1 MEKRVENERVV
12 VMRSKSSQGFPMEGV
27 KFSAEIGGILNR
39 RALRDI
45 NNVVSGGGGITG
57 APYPAIFKRGSA
69 DVLPDDN
76 RNQSNIVGHRPITR
90 KFAATL
96 ARKSQD
102 CAKVFVDL
110 SNTNARLKPIGS
122 ERQRRSQPAQ
132 TSITV
137 DICDAIDVDDFV
149 SPDDIPLPMVEEI
162 EDTEVDMEDLEAGI
176 LKEIDASDSKN
187 PLAVVRYVEEIY
199 CFYRKSE
206 DLSCVPPNYMS
217 NQFDINERMRAIL
230 IDWLIEVHYK
240 FELMDETLFLTVNII
255 DRFLARQSV
264 VRKKLQLVGVTAM
277 LLACKYEE
285 VMVPVVEDLILI
297 SDRAYTRE
305 EVLQME
311 ILMVN
316 TLQFNMSV
324 PTPYVFMRR
333 FLKAA
338 QSDRKLEL
346 LSSYIIEL
354 CMIEYEMLKF
364 RPSML
369 AAAAVYT
376 AQCSLRGLKHWS
388 RTNELCSR
396 YSECQ
401 LLECSRMMVDYHQK
415 AGKGKLTGVHRKY
428 STFKFGCAA
437 KSEPALFLLDMTT

>member
-1 MEKRVENERVV
+1 MRMEERVENERGL
-12 VMRSKSSQGFPMEGV
+12 MRSESSQGFPMEGV
-27 KFSAEIGGILNR
+27 KFSTEIGGILNR

-45 NNVVSGGGGITG
+45 NNV
-57 APYPAIFKRGSA
+57 R
-69 DVLPDDN
+69 
-76 RNQSNIVGHRPITR
+76 R
-90 KFAATL
+90 FAASL
-96 ARKSQD
+96 ACKSQD
-102 CAKVFVDL
+102 CAKR
-110 SNTNARLKPIGS
+110 SNARLKPIGS

-132 TSITV
+132 TSITA
-137 DICDAIDVDDFV
+137 DLCDVIDVDDLV

-162 EDTEVDMEDLEAGI
+162 EDTLNCELKEVEMEDLEARI
-176 LKEIDASDSKN
+176 LKEIDACDSKN
-187 PLAVVRYVEEIY
+187 PLAVVRYVDEIY
-199 CFYRKSE
+199 YFYRKSE
-206 DLSCVPPNYMS
+206 DLSCVPPNYMF

-311 ILMVN
+311 RLMVN
-316 TLQFNMSV
+316 TLRFNMSV

-354 CMIEYEMLKF
+354 CLIEYEMLKF

-376 AQCSLRGLKHWS
+376 AQCSLKGFKHWS
-388 RTNELCSR
+388 RTSELCSR

-437 KSEPALFLLDMTT
+437 KSEPAQFLLDMRA